1 MYKIPARKK
10 LGGGMVNNK
19 KVIKIQCPFERIK
32 KYNASPEAGLYK
44 AVIMQMIIDASNSS
58 NDPKACRNEKRAKAW
73 LFAGGDDFETIC
85 VMAGIKPNIVQIFAR
100 TLIAMHH
107 EELKTGSKI
116 SKKSKSRIRCSN
128 MRAKFEA
135 NASLSKNSIHRF
147 Q

>member
-1 MYKIPARKK
+1 
-10 LGGGMVNNK
+10 MVNNK

-32 KYNASPEAGLYK
+32 KYNANPEAGLYK

-107 EELKTGSKI
+107 EKLKIGSKI
-116 SKKSKSRIRCSN
+116 SKKGKSRVRCSN

-135 NASLSKNSIHRF
+135 HAPLSKNSIHRF
-147 Q
+147 